1 MNKEVELYNLSL
13 EDIKLFNERKGIYG
27 LIYNNQVIYV
37 GQSNNLGERLR
48 KHRRA
53 NTNDIINKIID
64 EDGRCNRCKN
74 LAMYYF
80 IEKNREDIQFVIFEE
95 TDDLD
100 NREYHYITLFQ
111 PKYNYKGVDIPYF
124 K

>member
-37 GQSNNLGERLR
+37 GQSKNLGERLR
-48 KHRRA
+48 THRRA
-53 NTNDIINKIID
+53 DINAIINKIID

-80 IEKNREDIQFVIFEE
+80 INSNREDIQFVIFEE
-95 TDDLD
+95 TEDLD